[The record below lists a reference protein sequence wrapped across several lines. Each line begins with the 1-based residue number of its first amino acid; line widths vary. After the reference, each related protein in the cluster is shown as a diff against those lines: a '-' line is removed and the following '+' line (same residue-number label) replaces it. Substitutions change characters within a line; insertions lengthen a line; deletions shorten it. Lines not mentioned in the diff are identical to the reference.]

1 MCTFLQLEYLLNEK
15 EERKKKSLSNKTTLK
30 QKRKKRKY
38 WIVHSFTTRLPPY
51 NPPPPPPPY
60 THTKT
65 TTKTKQQQQ
74 KLQNNKNMSYWLA
87 QTPRQIKWGCCC
99 CSLPELPEP
108 ICLSFWQHE
117 LLWAYSLQHFELFF
131 LLSHMVLKTINS
143 WFYSIS
149 FHQALP

>member
-15 EERKKKSLSNKTTLK
+15 EKKEEKKSQQQNNLKTK
-30 QKRKKRKY
+30 EKKEE
-38 WIVHSFTTRLPPY
+38 ILNCAQFY
-51 NPPPPPPPY
+51 NSITSLQSPPPPPP